1 MNPEDD
7 PEARIRE
14 LERPLADVAR
24 ASELGGSQSGGYT
37 YPPGPPPPPYSYG
50 GPFGGP
56 SPRSSSGNRA
66 WWILAAV
73 VVVGVLV
80 LVGGIAAFSAQRL
93 SQGNF
98 VVLSPTPS
106 VSRAVPTPTAQPA
119 TTLPPA
125 GASLSVSGVNV
136 NRTIACNDSIVSVS
150 GMSNTV
156 VITGHCTSLT
166 VSGMRNWSPST
177 CRHHRSRR
185 LQQRGHVSLGLAEDQ
200 QCRRFQQRP
209 AGLTLLGLVHR
220 IVEDADRDAVW

>member
-156 VITGHCTSLT
+156 VITGE
-166 VSGMRNWSPST
+166 P
-177 CRHHRSRR
+177 
-185 LQQRGHVSLGLAEDQ
+185 E
-200 QCRRFQQRP
+200 
-209 AGLTLLGLVHR
+209 
-220 IVEDADRDAVW
+220 

>member
-93 SQGNF
+93 SQGN
-98 VVLSPTPS
+98 S
-106 VSRAVPTPTAQPA
+106 V
-119 TTLPPA
+119 
-125 GASLSVSGVNV
+125 
-136 NRTIACNDSIVSVS
+136 
-150 GMSNTV
+150 
-156 VITGHCTSLT
+156 
-166 VSGMRNWSPST
+166 
-177 CRHHRSRR
+177 
-185 LQQRGHVSLGLAEDQ
+185 QQG
-200 QCRRFQQRP
+200 
-209 AGLTLLGLVHR
+209 
-220 IVEDADRDAVW
+220 

>member
-80 LVGGIAAFSAQRL
+80 LVGGIAAFAHSGFPKATSSFSRPPRL
-93 SQGNF
+93 SPGLF
-98 VVLSPTPS
+98 
-106 VSRAVPTPTAQPA
+106 QPR
-119 TTLPPA
+119 LRNRPP
-125 GASLSVSGVNV
+125 LF
-136 NRTIACNDSIVSVS
+136 R
-150 GMSNTV
+150 
-156 VITGHCTSLT
+156 
-166 VSGMRNWSPST
+166 
-177 CRHHRSRR
+177 
-185 LQQRGHVSLGLAEDQ
+185 
-200 QCRRFQQRP
+200 RP
-209 AGLTLLGLVHR
+209 AP
-220 IVEDADRDAVW
+220 A

>member
-93 SQGNF
+93 VIAQRLAVDPSPRGNLATPHSAIPNP
-98 VVLSPTPS
+98 VLDCR
-106 VSRAVPTPTAQPA
+106 VK
-119 TTLPPA
+119 
-125 GASLSVSGVNV
+125 GV
-136 NRTIACNDSIVSVS
+136 C
-150 GMSNTV
+150 
-156 VITGHCTSLT
+156 C
-166 VSGMRNWSPST
+166 
-177 CRHHRSRR
+177 
-185 LQQRGHVSLGLAEDQ
+185 
-200 QCRRFQQRP
+200 QCRVRCR
-209 AGLTLLGLVHR
+209 
-220 IVEDADRDAVW
+220 

>member
-136 NRTIACNDSIVSVS
+136 NRTIACNDSIVCVS

-166 VSGMRNWSPST
+166 VSGMRNSVTVDSVDTIEAAGFNNEVTYHSGSPKISNAGG
-177 CRHHRSRR
+177 SNSV
-185 LQQRGHVSLGLAEDQ
+185 QQG
-200 QCRRFQQRP
+200 
-209 AGLTLLGLVHR
+209 
-220 IVEDADRDAVW
+220 